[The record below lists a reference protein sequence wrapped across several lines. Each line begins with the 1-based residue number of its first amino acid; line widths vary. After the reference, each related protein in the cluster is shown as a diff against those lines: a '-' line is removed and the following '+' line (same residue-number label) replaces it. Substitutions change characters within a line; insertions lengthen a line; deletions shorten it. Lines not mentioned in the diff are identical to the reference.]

1 MKRIEQIVVIFIAAA
16 LAIPSYWFFWTLAG
30 GGGYNKR
37 IKPMKNSRKLDSPKR
52 PIIEKKKKRLVNS
65 DSHDNANSD
74 VLVSAVI
81 SPYLLTHLHHILQQS
96 EYYAQK
102 DGRKSHA
109 ANFAKLRKVLCLDAR
124 SMADASA
131 KEIKDVDNDLSNNK
145 YNEQNVA

>member
-1 MKRIEQIVVIFIAAA
+1 
-16 LAIPSYWFFWTLAG
+16 
-30 GGGYNKR
+30 
-37 IKPMKNSRKLDSPKR
+37 MKNSRKIDSPKR
-52 PIIEKKKKRLVNS
+52 SIIDKPKKRLANS
-65 DSHDNANSD
+65 DSHGNENRD

-81 SPYLLTHLHHILQQS
+81 SPYLLTHLHQILQQS

-131 KEIKDVDNDLSNNK
+131 KEIKDTEYDLSINK

>member
-1 MKRIEQIVVIFIAAA
+1 
-16 LAIPSYWFFWTLAG
+16 
-30 GGGYNKR
+30 
-37 IKPMKNSRKLDSPKR
+37 MKNSRKLDSSQR
-52 PIIEKKKKRLVNS
+52 PIIDKKKRKLIQSQSFNS
-65 DSHDNANSD
+65 ENSD

-81 SPYLLTHLHHILQQS
+81 SPYLLTHLHQILQRS

-102 DGRKSHA
+102 DGRISHA

-131 KEIKDVDNDLSNNK
+131 KEIKDKDTDYDLSINK

>member
-1 MKRIEQIVVIFIAAA
+1 
-16 LAIPSYWFFWTLAG
+16 
-30 GGGYNKR
+30 
-37 IKPMKNSRKLDSPKR
+37 MKNSRKVDSPKR
-52 PIIEKKKKRLVNS
+52 SIIDKKRKKLVKSESFENE
-65 DSHDNANSD
+65 NSD

-131 KEIKDVDNDLSNNK
+131 KEIRDTDNDLSFNK
-145 YNEQNVA
+145 FNEKNVA

>member
-1 MKRIEQIVVIFIAAA
+1 
-16 LAIPSYWFFWTLAG
+16 
-30 GGGYNKR
+30 
-37 IKPMKNSRKLDSPKR
+37 MKNSRKIDSPKR
-52 PIIEKKKKRLVNS
+52 SIIDKPKKRLANS
-65 DSHDNANSD
+65 DSQGNENSD

-131 KEIKDVDNDLSNNK
+131 KEIKDTDNDLSSIK
-145 YNEQNVA
+145 YNEKNVAWGNNLFINRFLKHV

>member
-1 MKRIEQIVVIFIAAA
+1 MSVSINFFIA
-16 LAIPSYWFFWTLAG
+16 S
-30 GGGYNKR
+30 
-37 IKPMKNSRKLDSPKR
+37 MKNSRKLDSPKR
-52 PIIEKKKKRLVNS
+52 SIIEKKTKKLANPES
-65 DSHDNANSD
+65 YDNENSD

-131 KEIKDVDNDLSNNK
+131 KEIKDTDNDLSINK

>member
-1 MKRIEQIVVIFIAAA
+1 MSVSINCF
-16 LAIPSYWFFWTLAG
+16 YC
-30 GGGYNKR
+30 
-37 IKPMKNSRKLDSPKR
+37 PMKNSRKMDSPKR
-52 PIIEKKKKRLVNS
+52 SIIDKKKKRLVNPE
-65 DSHDNANSD
+65 SHDNENSD

>member
-1 MKRIEQIVVIFIAAA
+1 
-16 LAIPSYWFFWTLAG
+16 
-30 GGGYNKR
+30 
-37 IKPMKNSRKLDSPKR
+37 MKNSRKLDSPKR
-52 PIIEKKKKRLVNS
+52 SIIDKEKKRLVNS
-65 DSHDNANSD
+65 QDNENSD

-102 DGRKSHA
+102 DGRNSHA

-131 KEIKDVDNDLSNNK
+131 KEINDSDNDLSINK

>member
-1 MKRIEQIVVIFIAAA
+1 MPVSINCF
-16 LAIPSYWFFWTLAG
+16 YC
-30 GGGYNKR
+30 
-37 IKPMKNSRKLDSPKR
+37 PMKNSRKLDSPKSS
-52 PIIEKKKKRLVNS
+52 IIDKKKKRLFHS
-65 DSHDNANSD
+65 DSSENENSD

-124 SMADASA
+124 SMADASS

>member
-1 MKRIEQIVVIFIAAA
+1 MSLSINCFYC
-16 LAIPSYWFFWTLAG
+16 S
-30 GGGYNKR
+30 
-37 IKPMKNSRKLDSPKR
+37 MKNSRKIVSPKGS
-52 PIIEKKKKRLVNS
+52 IIDKKKKRLVNTES
-65 DSHDNANSD
+65 DDNENSD

-131 KEIKDVDNDLSNNK
+131 KEIKDTDNDLSFNK

>member
-1 MKRIEQIVVIFIAAA
+1 MPVSINCFYC
-16 LAIPSYWFFWTLAG
+16 L
-30 GGGYNKR
+30 
-37 IKPMKNSRKLDSPKR
+37 MKNSRKLDSPKSS
-52 PIIEKKKKRLVNS
+52 IIDKKKKRLFHS
-65 DSHDNANSD
+65 DSSENENSD

-131 KEIKDVDNDLSNNK
+131 KEIKDSDNELSFNK

>member
-1 MKRIEQIVVIFIAAA
+1 
-16 LAIPSYWFFWTLAG
+16 
-30 GGGYNKR
+30 
-37 IKPMKNSRKLDSPKR
+37 MKNSRKIDSPKR
-52 PIIEKKKKRLVNS
+52 SIIDKPKKRLANS
-65 DSHDNANSD
+65 DSHGNENSD

-131 KEIKDVDNDLSNNK
+131 KEIKDSDNDLSINK

>member
-1 MKRIEQIVVIFIAAA
+1 MILFLI
-16 LAIPSYWFFWTLAG
+16 
-30 GGGYNKR
+30 
-37 IKPMKNSRKLDSPKR
+37 R
-52 PIIEKKKKRLVNS
+52 PIIDKKKKKLIQTESFNS
-65 DSHDNANSD
+65 ENSD

-81 SPYLLTHLHHILQQS
+81 SPYLLTHLHQILQRS

-102 DGRKSHA
+102 DGRLSHA

-131 KEIKDVDNDLSNNK
+131 KEIQDTDHDLSINQ

>member
-1 MKRIEQIVVIFIAAA
+1 
-16 LAIPSYWFFWTLAG
+16 
-30 GGGYNKR
+30 
-37 IKPMKNSRKLDSPKR
+37 MKNSRKIDSPKR
-52 PIIEKKKKRLVNS
+52 SIINTPKKRLVNS
-65 DSHDNANSD
+65 DSQDIENSD

-131 KEIKDVDNDLSNNK
+131 KEIKDVDNDFSNNK

>member
-1 MKRIEQIVVIFIAAA
+1 
-16 LAIPSYWFFWTLAG
+16 
-30 GGGYNKR
+30 
-37 IKPMKNSRKLDSPKR
+37 MKNSRKLDSPKR
-52 PIIEKKKKRLVNS
+52 SIIDKKKKRLPNS
-65 DSHDNANSD
+65 DSYDNENSD

-96 EYYAQK
+96 EYYAQQE
-102 DGRKSHA
+102 GRKSHA

-131 KEIKDVDNDLSNNK
+131 KEIKDTDSDLSFNK

>member
-1 MKRIEQIVVIFIAAA
+1 MSVLINCF
-16 LAIPSYWFFWTLAG
+16 YC
-30 GGGYNKR
+30 
-37 IKPMKNSRKLDSPKR
+37 PMKNSRKLDSPKGSL
-52 PIIEKKKKRLVNS
+52 IEKKKKRIIQS
-65 DSHDNANSD
+65 DSVNQENSD

-81 SPYLLTHLHHILQQS
+81 SPYLLTHLHQILQRS

-102 DGRKSHA
+102 DGRVSHA

-131 KEIKDVDNDLSNNK
+131 KEIKDADHDLSLNK